1 MELTEKM
8 FAFVEQY
15 QRSGKTQKQY
25 SEQIGIAYA
34 KFNYWVCKYR
44 DHHQPESAGGFVKV
58 EGFPS
63 SQQQDLEICYPNG
76 VRLKA
81 QGADLSLLSQ
91 LIRLY

>member
-8 FAFVEQY
+8 FELVEEY

-25 SEQIGIAYA
+25 SEQIGIGYA

-44 DHHQPESAGGFVKV
+44 DHHQLQPAGGFVSV
-58 EGFPS
+58 EAYAAN
-63 SQQQDLEICYPNG
+63 QQQNLEICYPNG
-76 VRLKA
+76 VKLTISE
-81 QGADLSLLSQ
+81 ADLSLISQ